1 MQLHKLL
8 TYASFLLIL
17 FGAAGF
23 AGTMELEPVDRYGVA
38 FSLLLLFAGIMC
50 GVWAAREDG
59 SFRRRTSHKRGK
71 GGV

>member
-17 FGAAGF
+17 FGFAGF
-23 AGTMELEPVDRYGVA
+23 TGTMELEPVDRYGVA
-38 FSLLLLFAGIMC
+38 LALLLFLAGILF
-50 GVWAAREDG
+50 GVWAVQEDG
-59 SFRRRTSHKRGK
+59 SFRRRTSRKRGN

>member
-1 MQLHKLL
+1 MQLYKIL

-23 AGTMELEPVDRYGVA
+23 AGTMELEPVDRYGA
-38 FSLLLLFAGIMC
+38 AAALLLIFAGILC

-59 SFRRRTSHKRGK
+59 VCRRRTSRKR
-71 GGV
+71 